1 MRLQNPFDLTDLPV
15 DDRPEGDFSPIPAGD
30 YQATIVSADMVPTK
44 AGTGTIFK
52 TRYDVIGPTHA
63 KRVIFG
69 QLNIQNPSAKA
80 EEIGRQELRKLMSAV
95 GLTRFEDTDQF
106 IGLSL
111 TIKVAIETSEN
122 YPAKNVVKGWKS
134 IGGASAL
141 PMPKMDAA
149 PAAPVAKT
157 ATPPWAKK

>member
-1 MRLQNPFDLTDLPV
+1 MRLENPFDLDSLPTDN
-15 DDRPEGDFSPIPAGD
+15 RPDNFDPIPAGD
-30 YQATIVSADMVPTK
+30 YQATIVNADMVPTK

-52 TRYDVIGPTHA
+52 TRYDITGPTHA
-63 KRVIFG
+63 KRVVFG
-69 QLNIQNPSAKA
+69 QLNVRNPSAKA
-80 EEIGRQELRKLMSAV
+80 EEIGLQELKKLMAAV
-95 GLTRFEDTDQF
+95 DIRHFEDTDQF

-122 YPAKNVVKGWKS
+122 YPPKNIVKSWKS

-141 PMPKMDAA
+141 PMPAMAAA
-149 PAAPVAKT
+149 PATKS